1 MDPGLAD
8 VLLPAAPVPGG
19 HIDGLLLAA
28 AGDPVD
34 AHPPRVLRREP
45 ALQDNEVPSGQFFN
59 HRLDIDLHRLHS
71 YGGVTVL
78 CRARLFGRRLGLPVN
93 IPGQ

>member
-1 MDPGLAD
+1 MDTGLAD

-34 AHPPRVLRREP
+34 AHPPGVLRREP
-45 ALQDNEVPSGQFFN
+45 PLPDHEVPSGQLFN
-59 HRLDIDLHRLHS
+59 HRQYCHW

-78 CRARLFGRRLGLPVN
+78 L
-93 IPGQ
+93 PGQVIWK